1 MKFVFFHL
9 MPWDQLD
16 KANQDWPVRNRGF
29 DPVAAADTYRTYI
42 DSMVFAEECGFY
54 AAGCNEHHLSPYGL
68 MSNCNLIGSILT
80 QRTKKIKIGM
90 LGNLVPISNPLRVAE
105 EYAMIDVMSE
115 GRLIAGLMRGIPH
128 EYVAYNFSPDES
140 RARLAEAMRFIVKAW
155 TEPEPFGWEG
165 EFYSYPAVSIWPR
178 PRQQPHPP
186 IMVSASNEDSAR
198 FAAEARVI
206 MGMAFLPN
214 LVIAKEVV
222 DTYRDHAQKTGW
234 TPTTDHVLI
243 SCNTLIGE
251 DETEIKNHLRE
262 GIRYFGQ
269 VLLGGPRTAQ
279 KLVVQK
285 SRYFRK
291 KDYAT
296 EFTGR
301 VSNIRERT
309 LDEGIED
316 GVILCGTPDQVVQ
329 QIKRVHSELG
339 AGWININMKI
349 GNVPNDVVKRSMELF
364 RDHVLPHVR
373 DLGDGGVIAGA
384 GD

>member
-1 MKFVFFHL
+1 
-9 MPWDQLD
+9 
-16 KANQDWPVRNRGF
+16 
-29 DPVAAADTYRTYI
+29 
-42 DSMVFAEECGFY
+42 
-54 AAGCNEHHLSPYGL
+54 
-68 MSNCNLIGSILT
+68 
-80 QRTKKIKIGM
+80 TKKIKIGM